1 MLKKTIKKL
10 KFASGKTN
18 VPNDV
23 NVFKESETQKIGKC
37 E

>member
-1 MLKKTIKKL
+1 MFKKTIKKL
-10 KFASGKTN
+10 NYASGKTN

-23 NVFKESETQKIGKC
+23 NAFKESETQKIGKC